1 MSAVGGVDTPHA
13 AVDLGASSGRVI
25 TGRVVDD
32 KLHTEEVVRFPNGP
46 VALRGRDRRTL
57 HWDVL
62 SLYAGAVSGLRRAA
76 ETHGGLA
83 SVGIDS
89 WAVDYGLL
97 DTAGTLLG
105 NPVHYRDARTDGVPE
120 QVFSYLPADEL
131 YQVNGLQVQPFNTL
145 FQLVA
150 ASGDAQMAAARTLL
164 LVPDLLGY
172 WLTGERVAELTNAS
186 TTGMV
191 DVHSRR
197 WAHTCL
203 RLLEE
208 RFDVP
213 AGTLLPGLVE
223 PGTVIGTVRAD
234 ESIGAAA
241 GSPLIAVGSHDTA
254 SAVVAVPADTH
265 RFAYISSGTWSLVGV
280 ELDRPVRSEESR
292 AANFTNELGV
302 DGTVRYLRNV
312 TGLWLLQESLR
323 TWREAGHE
331 PDLTDLMARAAELP
345 GLSCVVDVDDPR
357 FLSPGDMPSRIA
369 AYAKETGQRPPT
381 SDAEVAR
388 CVVDSLALAYRRA
401 VHTAANLSGAGVDVV
416 HVVGGGS
423 RNSLLC
429 QLTADAVGLPVVAGP
444 AEGTAMGN
452 LLIQARATGAL
463 QGDLGVLRRVVAA
476 SVETRRYLPSG
487 DRDKWGLA
495 AHHLGH

>member
-357 FLSPGDMPSRIA
+357 FLPPGDMPSRIA